1 MVDYNFSHLLLDP
14 PRSGLTDDVISLV
27 NRFENVIYISCN
39 PETYVRDL
47 SKLTDYKISKIEFF
61 DQFVNTNHLEIV
73 TFSKNQNNL
82 ITKPLHCFSIVQTLQ
97 RYEIH

>member
-1 MVDYNFSHLLLDP
+1 MTLC
-14 PRSGLTDDVISLV
+14 SLV

-61 DQFVNTNHLEIV
+61 DQFVNTNHLEHNVHSPKI
-73 TFSKNQNNL
+73 KMD
-82 ITKPLHCFSIVQTLQ
+82 
-97 RYEIH
+97 